1 MPSLTGGLCL
11 RALLLGCLTPSLS
24 KFCRYLRS
32 LHDSCCMPV
41 GLPLKPDIVAAANP
55 GHSTLPPVHQ
65 QLRTPSP
72 APPPTCLYA
81 YPVPL
86 TPEPIHPV
94 LHWSLPPCQSRPR
107 RGTAQHLT
115 VPPSACS
122 VEMWGSEAARRPP
135 PAGQRPGALPWGRRP
150 TGGPSL
156 ALTLCTTLYPGRKAR
171 FCAQV
176 GITQPTLA
184 LSPAPKL
191 TCGAA
196 GALTYNFTR
205 IHPAQRTTT

>member
-1 MPSLTGGLCL
+1 MLGFLSPPAVVEFTRTPAPSPPAPNPAKHPLSP
-11 RALLLGCLTPSLS
+11 LLLPFPCYFLLILNPSPLS
-24 KFCRYLRS
+24 PSTSS
-32 LHDSCCMPV
+32 LH
-41 GLPLKPDIVAAANP
+41 L
-55 GHSTLPPVHQ
+55 
-65 QLRTPSP
+65 
-72 APPPTCLYA
+72 
-81 YPVPL
+81 
-86 TPEPIHPV
+86 
-94 LHWSLPPCQSRPR
+94 SLPPCQSRPR

>member
-41 GLPLKPDIVAAANP
+41 GLPLEPDIVAASNP
-55 GHSTLPPVHQ
+55 GHSTAPT
-65 QLRTPSP
+65 R
-72 APPPTCLYA
+72 PPPAKHPLLSPSSLLLYA
-81 YPVPL
+81 YPHPPPL
-86 TPEPIHPV
+86 SPSTSS
-94 LHWSLPPCQSRPR
+94 LHLSLPPCQSRPR

>member
-1 MPSLTGGLCL
+1 MLHACRVFLSPSALVESTRTPAPSLP
-11 RALLLGCLTPSLS
+11 AP
-24 KFCRYLRS
+24 
-32 LHDSCCMPV
+32 DSAKH
-41 GLPLKPDIVAAANP
+41 PL
-55 GHSTLPPVHQ
+55 
-65 QLRTPSP
+65 SP
-72 APPPTCLYA
+72 APPPLLLS
-81 YPVPL
+81 VPPSL
-86 TPEPIHPV
+86 SPSTSL
-94 LHWSLPPCQSRPR
+94 LHLSLPPCQSRPR

-122 VEMWGSEAARRPP
+122 VEMWGSEAARRTP